1 MLIFNLFKKHDKYYL
16 SKVKFKK
23 YRIYLIKSL
32 FSHKSIII
40 IYVITK

>member
-1 MLIFNLFKKHDKYYL
+1 MLIFNLFKKHYL
-16 SKVKFKK
+16 SKIKFKK
-23 YRIYLIKSL
+23 YKIYLIKSL